1 MPYSP
6 HTEADRRK
14 MLDDIGVASVE
25 DLFAD
30 IPGAVRAGREPD
42 LPLALSEWEL
52 AGHMSALAEKNAA
65 PVCFLGGGYYDHFIP
80 AVVDALVGRSEFYTA
95 YTPYQPEIS
104 QGTLTAIYEF
114 QTMIA
119 ELTGLDAAN
128 ASMYDGASALA
139 EAAVIAVRKTGRTKV
154 AVARSV
160 HPEYRQVLG
169 TYLSPRRVALVEL
182 PLDHGLT
189 AGAGGLIDRDTAA
202 VVVQQPNFFGCLEDV
217 LELADLAHAAG
228 ALFVVSADPVSLA
241 VLKPPGAY
249 GADIACGEG
258 QSLGLPMSFGGPG
271 LGFLAARES
280 LVRHL
285 PGRMAGATVD
295 SRGQRAFVLTL
306 QAREQHIRREKAT
319 SNICSNHALC
329 ALAATIHLAALGPA
343 GLARVA
349 SLCAAKAAYAREAI
363 NGVPG
368 FAAAFG
374 APFFKEFVVKSA
386 YPWERVKDRLLAHNL
401 AAGPELSRFYP
412 DLPGCFLVAVTEKR
426 TRAQID
432 ELKAAL
438 SEVAVC

>member
-1 MPYSP
+1 MQYIPN
-6 HTEADRRK
+6 TEADRQK
-14 MLDDIGVASVE
+14 MLADIGAASVE

-30 IPGAVRAGREPD
+30 IPAFLRLTRELD
-42 LPLALSEWEL
+42 LPPALSEMEL
-52 AGHMSALAEKNAA
+52 VGHMTALAQA
-65 PVCFLGGGYYDHFIP
+65 PPTCFLGGGCYDHFIP
-80 AVVDALVGRSEFYTA
+80 AVVDALVSRSEFYTA

-139 EAAVIAVRKTGRTKV
+139 EAAVMAVRKTGRTRV
-154 AVARSV
+154 AVAESV
-160 HPEYRQVLG
+160 HPEYRRVLA
-169 TYLSPRRVALVEL
+169 TYLAPRRVELVQL
-182 PLDHGLT
+182 PYEGGIT
-189 AGAGGLIDRDTAA
+189 AAAAVDGTAA
-202 VVVQQPNFFGCLEDV
+202 VLVQQPNFFGCLEDV
-217 LELADLAHAAG
+217 GQLAGLARAAG
-228 ALFVVSADPVSLA
+228 ALFIVSCDPVSLA

-258 QSLGLPMSFGGPG
+258 QSLGLLMSFGGPG
-271 LGFLAARES
+271 LGFLAVRES

-295 SRGQRAFVLTL
+295 NRGRRAFVLTM
-306 QAREQHIRREKAT
+306 QAREQHIRREKAG

-329 ALAATIHLAALGPA
+329 ALAATVHLSALGPA

-349 SLCAAKAAYAREAI
+349 SLCAAKAAYASAAV

-368 FAAAFG
+368 FRAAFA
-374 APFFKEFVVKSA
+374 APFFKEFVVKSD
-386 YPWERVKDRLLAHNL
+386 YPWEKVRCGLSRHNL

-412 DLPGCFLVAVTEKR
+412 ELAGHFLVAVTEKR
-426 TRAQID
+426 TRAEID
-432 ELKAAL
+432 RLKTAL
-438 SEVAVC
+438 REVASC